1 MLLQLVEK
9 KDTDPYLS
17 LTDKLPKEGISQ
29 NKNFQAM
36 LQNNFFDLG
45 KLLRNDAL
53 AALKARG
60 KFGSPDAENEM
71 RNPNRVTNG
80 RPPPINNYGFS
91 TDPASVPERDQTLA
105 TSKPELAKLIEHNK
119 KYDQELYNRRKNFAD
134 EWTFCPEVK
143 NVKVQG
149 YSLKHLN
156 EFQHS
161 KLRISTGPWT
171 KPFQLELEN
180 LKLFGGQLF
189 RLISGIEEIMRANIN
204 RETNTLELTLIYPPK
219 LWIPQD
225 VDKEE
230 EQMTVANLLEDCSQ
244 FEVFPW
250 SMTIPLQYDIMNRGL
265 ANRLDLLAKLSQRIG
280 EKLMVDGVVYKHN
293 PQDMVPDNFRQPI
306 ALSSKRQEQ
315 PMMVPVR
322 PIGQQP
328 GPNNQP
334 PETSASNEQ
343 RIFESNFAKNEL
355 QDFKVF
361 EAGTLAS
368 KLLLDGR
375 NAPRR
380 QEEALGEQG

>member
-1 MLLQLVEK
+1 
-9 KDTDPYLS
+9 
-17 LTDKLPKEGISQ
+17 
-29 NKNFQAM
+29 M

-53 AALKARG
+53 AALKAKG
-60 KFGSPDAENEM
+60 KFASGEAENEM
-71 RNPNRVTNG
+71 RNPNPVTNG
-80 RPPPINNYGFS
+80 RPPPMNSYGFS
-91 TDPASVPERDQTLA
+91 TDPASAPDRDQALPT
-105 TSKPELAKLIEHNK
+105 TKPELAKLIEHNK
-119 KYDQELYNRRKNFAD
+119 KYDQELYNRRKNNFAD
-134 EWTFCPEVK
+134 EWTFSPEVK
-143 NVKVQG
+143 YIKVQG

-161 KLRISTGPWT
+161 KLRITTSPRK
-171 KPFQLELEN
+171 KPIELELEN

-189 RLISGIEEIMRANIN
+189 RLICGIEEIMKVNIDKD
-204 RETNTLELTLIYPPK
+204 TNSLELTLIFPPK

-230 EQMTVANLLEDCSQ
+230 EQMTVQNLLQDCSQ
-244 FEVFPW
+244 FDVFPW

-265 ANRLDLLAKLSQRIG
+265 ANRLDFLAKLSERIG
-280 EKLMVDGVVYKHN
+280 EKLMVGGVVYKHN
-293 PQDMVPDNFRQPI
+293 SQDMVADNFRQPI
-306 ALSSKRQEQ
+306 ALSSKRQEP

-334 PETSASNEQ
+334 PESSASNEQ

-361 EAGTLAS
+361 ESTTLAS
-368 KLLLDGR
+368 KSVFDSR
-375 NAPRR
+375 DAARR